1 MRSRLSTFS
10 VGFLFVFGDLEIWKI
25 TLSYIECGQISA
37 YRIVGF
43 VSFYQIYSNDATKDD
58 LDMKKDEIS
67 RLGRVVELSEPRGSR
82 S

>member
-10 VGFLFVFGDLEIWKI
+10 VGFLFVFVRLKI
-25 TLSYIECGQISA
+25 SYIECGQISA